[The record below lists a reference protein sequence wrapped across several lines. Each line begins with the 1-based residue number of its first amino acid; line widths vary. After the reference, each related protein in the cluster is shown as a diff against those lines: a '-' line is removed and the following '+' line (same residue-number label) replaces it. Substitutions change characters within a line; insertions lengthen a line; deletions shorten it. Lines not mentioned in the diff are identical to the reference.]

1 MTGSVFPASAIS
13 SVVSLLRVDTKV
25 PSQWF
30 IKPTTVLGKCSGG
43 QVLTMHVCRREFQS
57 PEHM

>member
-25 PSQWF
+25 PSQSF
-30 IKPTTVLGKCSGG
+30 RKSTTGAGKMLRGSSAYYAS
-43 QVLTMHVCRREFQS
+43 MHT
-57 PEHM
+57 